1 MFKIFVKLLRHD
13 LSCQVGLLN
22 LKTNVVRAGIEGAQL
37 VNSCKLQSMIIVFL
51 SRANMHFEVICHA
64 VIVTI
69 IIFTTVAVLGGE
81 EEEEEEKEKP
91 SSYRRYPSYRR
102 SYYQRP
108 RYYSNGYYRG

>member
-1 MFKIFVKLLRHD
+1 MFTILRND
-13 LSCQVGLLN
+13 LFRQVGLLN

-37 VNSCKLQSMIIVFL
+37 VNSCKLQSVLIVLL
-51 SRANMHFEVICHA
+51 SRANMHFEVIFHA
-64 VIVTI
+64 AIVIVTI
-69 IIFTTVAVLGGE
+69 IIFTTIAVLGGE
-81 EEEEEEKEKP
+81 EEEEEEEKP